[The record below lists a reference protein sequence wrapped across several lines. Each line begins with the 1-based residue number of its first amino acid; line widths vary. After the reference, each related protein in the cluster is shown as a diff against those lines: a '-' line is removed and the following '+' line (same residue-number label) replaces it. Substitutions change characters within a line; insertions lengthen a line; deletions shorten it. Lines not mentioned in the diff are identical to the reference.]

1 MKVTVNEFK
10 ARKSLPFPK
19 LMTDGKGL
27 IILMYKPDCGTIVG
41 IKGHY
46 HGMMGIGE
54 HCEGWDMDRFHDF
67 EGSVKLQ
74 NEH

>member
-1 MKVTVNEFK
+1 MKSTVDEFK

-27 IILMYKPDCGTIVG
+27 IILMYKPDCGTVVG

-46 HGMMGIGE
+46 HVIGE
-54 HCEGWDMDRFHDF
+54 YLEVWDTARFHDF